1 MNECRKPCWLEIVK
15 YKAEEL
21 LISKTLNAG
30 ITFVSIAWEVTYA
43 PLIASKVQNW
53 FQVVWIAFS
62 VHKTVNFWS
71 LVCKDLEVEE
81 GTPSTAIR
89 KLKSFCTL
97 LSVPLPVTQ
106 ESIML
111 DLIAITG
118 RNGMCLLGL
127 AIIIAERNAR
137 WAGKEET
144 FPFVNNLIRWLQFLQ
159 SYSQILV
166 LRFWQC
172 KSRQDVFV
180 EEIADGQWKMHD

>member
-21 LISKTLNAG
+21 LILKILNTG
-30 ITFVSIAWEVTYA
+30 ITFASVAWEATYA
-43 PLIASKVQNW
+43 PLTVSKVQNW
-53 FQVVWIAFS
+53 FQVIWIAFS
-62 VHKTVNFWS
+62 MHKTVKFLS

-81 GTPSTAIR
+81 GTPSSAIR
-89 KLKSFCTL
+89 KLKSFRTL

-137 WAGKEET
+137 RAGREKH
-144 FPFVNNLIRWLQFLQ
+144 FL
-159 SYSQILV
+159 L
-166 LRFWQC
+166 
-172 KSRQDVFV
+172 
-180 EEIADGQWKMHD
+180 